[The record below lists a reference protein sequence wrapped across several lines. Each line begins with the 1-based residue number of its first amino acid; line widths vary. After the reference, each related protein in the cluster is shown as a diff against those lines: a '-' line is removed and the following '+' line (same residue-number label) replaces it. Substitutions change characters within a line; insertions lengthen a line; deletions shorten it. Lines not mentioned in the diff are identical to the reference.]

1 MSTEKLLDFKKRIE
15 EAKTQKSEISGQIT
29 AIEQQMES
37 KFKVKGLAEA
47 QKKLKVIGKELDEKE
62 SRFEKGM
69 AELEQNF
76 PEEV

>member
-1 MSTEKLLDFKKRIE
+1 
-15 EAKTQKSEISGQIT
+15 
-29 AIEQQMES
+29 MES

-62 SRFEKGM
+62 NKFEKGM

-76 PEEV
+76 PKET